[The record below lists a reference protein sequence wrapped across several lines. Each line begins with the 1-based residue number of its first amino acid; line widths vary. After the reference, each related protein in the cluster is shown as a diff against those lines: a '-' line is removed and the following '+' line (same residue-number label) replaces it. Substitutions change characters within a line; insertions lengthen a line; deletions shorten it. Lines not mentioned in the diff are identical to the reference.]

1 MKMYSLSDSTANEI
15 KFSALTLT
23 LNIHFQRE
31 DVTDP
36 LAGAD
41 KGTNLFDLDW
51 PSVEIRW
58 KTWES
63 RGLSLGS
70 SSFTA
75 DVIEDWAGVKRS
87 IDERLTSFKTVPESL
102 LPSFSIQPQNCDA
115 ERRKCPDKNKN
126 IMLLH

>member
-1 MKMYSLSDSTANEI
+1 M
-15 KFSALTLT
+15 
-23 LNIHFQRE
+23 LNFLFQRE
-31 DVTDP
+31 DDP
-36 LAGAD
+36 FAGAD
-41 KGTNLFDLDW
+41 KGTNLFDLGW

-70 SSFTA
+70 SSLTA

-87 IDERLTSFKTVPESL
+87 IDERLISFKTVPESF